1 MNERTLRFK
10 VGDEVIYLGHY
21 GIHDMEGGT
30 DHLIGEQFI
39 IDLASIHEGSWD
51 YVLGDVSGKGVIGAM
66 DDEVTGTT
74 AHKLFKHLRGLYE

>member
-21 GIHDMEGGT
+21 GIHDMEGVT

-39 IDLASIHEGSWD
+39 IDLASIHEC
-51 YVLGDVSGKGVIGAM
+51 
-66 DDEVTGTT
+66 
-74 AHKLFKHLRGLYE
+74 